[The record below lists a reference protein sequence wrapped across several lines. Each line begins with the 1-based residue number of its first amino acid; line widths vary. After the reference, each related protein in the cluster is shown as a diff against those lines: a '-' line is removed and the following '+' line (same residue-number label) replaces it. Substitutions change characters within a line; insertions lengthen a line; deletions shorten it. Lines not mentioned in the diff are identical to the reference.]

1 MVYETNSEA
10 LNFITVR
17 PLYEDARDDA
27 PVVSPAK
34 SLIHGLSSEGSS
46 AIGQASWGWRRNWQQ
61 QHMFGGNCSTC
72 MVLE

>member
-27 PVVSPAK
+27 PVVSPSEK
-34 SLIHGLSSEGSS
+34 FDPWIVIGRLSYWPGKLGLE
-46 AIGQASWGWRRNWQQ
+46 A
-61 QHMFGGNCSTC
+61 
-72 MVLE
+72 